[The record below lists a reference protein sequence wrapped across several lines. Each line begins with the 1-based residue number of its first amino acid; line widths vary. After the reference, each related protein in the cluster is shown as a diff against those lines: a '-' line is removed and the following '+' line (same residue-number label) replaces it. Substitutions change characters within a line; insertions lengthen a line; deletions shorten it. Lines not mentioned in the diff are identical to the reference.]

1 MTVATVPFVDCSVDP
16 SADDWASPKADPTVP
31 MIAATV
37 VSLASKAVTGREEL
51 RLLHCWF
58 RIRLVVG

>member
-16 SADDWASPKADPTVP
+16 SADDWASP
-31 MIAATV
+31 TV